1 MDLSRL
7 LHPRSVAVVGATERH
22 GSYASETLL
31 NLERAG
37 YRGEVWGVNP
47 GRTSVHGRSCFPSLA
62 DCPAP
67 ADAVVVAIPAPA
79 VPAVV
84 EEAGALGCGGAVVYG
99 AGFGEVASGA
109 ALESELRRVALHHG
123 LPLCGPNGNGI
134 VALHERATLWG
145 DALRPFEPGRVALVS
160 QSGNVAVN
168 ALNASRGLRFHTVVS
183 CGNSVAVDPAGWVE
197 ALCGE
202 EELGAI
208 ALYLEGDGDG
218 ARLAEALAACAERGV
233 GVAVLK
239 VGASAAGA
247 AAAAAHTGALA
258 GDQRIF
264 RALVEEAGAAW
275 ARDVHELLELAKA
288 LAVPGAR
295 RSGGGLAL
303 LTCSGGDSALAADE
317 CERTGLPPLPPFA
330 PSTATRLR
338 ELLPEA
344 ATVANPLD
352 YTALIWGDVERL
364 REIVAASGA
373 DPGVD
378 RVLVLY
384 DQPVGIEGAAAESW
398 ANVRDG
404 ILQGAAASP
413 VPVMVASTLP
423 ELLDDAAAARFANA
437 GVPAIAGVRTGIACV
452 AALGSPPG
460 QPARLREIAAAAR
473 QAGGSDGRG
482 RPLSEHDAKE
492 LLREAGLPVV
502 DGRLV
507 SGADDA
513 VAALGALGGPLVLKL
528 AAPGLRHKTEAGAV
542 VLDVHDEEGVRAAH
556 ARLAG
561 LAIDGATVLV
571 ERMAPTG
578 AELLVSAAASGV
590 VPSLVVAAG
599 GVWTELLDDAAVIPL
614 PASPERVER
623 ALLGLRAA
631 PLLRGGRGRP
641 PLDVAAAARL
651 ASAAGEL
658 LLERGLELLELNPV
672 LVHERGA
679 TVVDAVAE
687 LA

>member
-1 MDLSRL
+1 M
-7 LHPRSVAVVGATERH
+7 
-22 GSYASETLL
+22 
-31 NLERAG
+31 
-37 YRGEVWGVNP
+37 
-47 GRTSVHGRSCFPSLA
+47 
-62 DCPAP
+62 
-67 ADAVVVAIPAPA
+67 
-79 VPAVV
+79 
-84 EEAGALGCGGAVVYG
+84 
-99 AGFGEVASGA
+99 
-109 ALESELRRVALHHG
+109 
-123 LPLCGPNGNGI
+123 
-134 VALHERATLWG
+134 
-145 DALRPFEPGRVALVS
+145 
-160 QSGNVAVN
+160 
-168 ALNASRGLRFHTVVS
+168 
-183 CGNSVAVDPAGWVE
+183 
-197 ALCGE
+197 
-202 EELGAI
+202 
-208 ALYLEGDGDG
+208 
-218 ARLAEALAACAERGV
+218 
-233 GVAVLK
+233 K

-288 LAVPGAR
+288 LAVPGSR
-295 RSGGGLAL
+295 RSGSGLAL

-364 REIVAASGA
+364 RDIVVASGA

-398 ANVRDG
+398 ANVREG

-423 ELLDDAAAARFANA
+423 ELLDDAAAARFADA

-452 AALGSPPG
+452 AALESPPG

-473 QAGGSDGRG
+473 RAGGSDGRG

-561 LAIDGATVLV
+561 LAIDGAT
-571 ERMAPTG
+571 RAGRADGADPAPSCSCQRPRAG
-578 AELLVSAAASGV
+578 SCRASC
-590 VPSLVVAAG
+590 SAAG
-599 GVWTELLDDAAVIPL
+599 GLWTELLDDAAVIPL

-623 ALLGLRAA
+623 AVLGLRAA
-631 PLLRGGRGRP
+631 PLLRGGRGQPAARRGCRGAAR
-641 PLDVAAAARL
+641 LGRRRAAAR
-651 ASAAGEL
+651 AWPRAARAQPRARARARRDGGRR
-658 LLERGLELLELNPV
+658 RGGAI
-672 LVHERGA
+672 RGA
-679 TVVDAVAE
+679 PLRAAVVGAGLAGLTAAWELRATGGEVVVLEARERVGGRVWSRTLANGAVVEMGAEYLLPGNSAIRELVERFGLGFWDKGMRYGNREPRGGLGTDAGA
-687 LA
+687 LAAATRTRRARPALRTRRRQRARAFLDGIDLDPRARARR